1 MLAQNY
7 FLTLCFRKL
16 SAAKAKLFLNYSTA
30 RHIQDSAPLKHTGD
44 ALLKHTGDALP
55 ETGL

>member
-44 ALLKHTGDALP
+44 ALP
-55 ETGL
+55 ETGF

>member
-16 SAAKAKLFLNYSTA
+16 STAKDNLFLNYSTA
-30 RHIQDSAPLKHTGD
+30 RHIQDSPPLKHTGD
-44 ALLKHTGDALP
+44 TLL
-55 ETGL
+55 ETGF